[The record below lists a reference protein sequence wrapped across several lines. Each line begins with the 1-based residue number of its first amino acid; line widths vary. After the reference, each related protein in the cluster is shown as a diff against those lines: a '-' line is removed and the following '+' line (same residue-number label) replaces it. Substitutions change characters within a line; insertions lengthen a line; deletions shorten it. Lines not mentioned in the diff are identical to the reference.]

1 MMSKGWSQV
10 KERSGGSPRVTHSQ
24 LHSQIHSS
32 IPSAPQHSLNAK
44 CVLSTAIRH
53 MDEVLNE
60 VIKNPVLTEFII

>member
-1 MMSKGWSQV
+1 MESGRGERRGESQGNSFTTTCTDPLIYSLQSLSKY
-10 KERSGGSPRVTHSQ
+10 P
-24 LHSQIHSS
+24 
-32 IPSAPQHSLNAK
+32 LNAK